1 MDDATRLALPL
12 SAIDIIR
19 DDFASL
25 DDWED
30 RYRYVIELGH
40 SLEPLSAEAHNGANK
55 VRGCVSQVWLECEP
69 KTNAEGETI
78 LHYRGDS
85 DFPTSCEA

>member
-1 MDDATRLALPL
+1 MDDPMKLAQPL
-12 SAIDIIR
+12 SAIDAIR

-40 SLEPLSAEAHNGANK
+40 ALEPLSQEAHNDINK

-69 KTNAEGETI
+69 KTNGGQAKGSCTTAATAT
-78 LHYRGDS
+78 LTLCGD
-85 DFPTSCEA
+85 